1 MNTSVIRTHVRR
13 RDDDPNS
20 AVTLAK
26 RRQAEVQAQ
35 QRAHHAALHVI
46 DVLDA
51 VRQSPPTGPRTA
63 THPMATPIDKETDP
77 RGPQEPAT
85 AIPDG
90 GTVAE
95 APDQGQQKL
104 LMALALGAA
113 LIAGVAMGKW
123 L

>member
-1 MNTSVIRTHVRR
+1 MNTAVIRTHVRR
-13 RDDDPNS
+13 RGDDPNS
-20 AVTLAK
+20 ALALA
-26 RRQAEVQAQ
+26 RQRAAEQAH
-35 QRAHHAALHVI
+35 QRAHQAALHVI

-63 THPMATPIDKETDP
+63 THPMATPIEKDT

-85 AIPDG
+85 SIPDG

-104 LMALALGAA
+104 LMALALAA
-113 LIAGVAMGKW
+113 AMIIGLAMGK
-123 L
+123 LL